1 MVVLGRISDGRKVV
15 QIKAPLCGVQ
25 NIIDLVERR
34 VYMSQSYGDLWKA
47 VNDRHKELIKEGVKD
62 EVEQLKKEFNLSTAI
77 VWEIIGISDML
88 MAHDLGYEINT
99 ENKN

>member
-1 MVVLGRISDGRKVV
+1 
-15 QIKAPLCGVQ
+15 
-25 NIIDLVERR
+25 
-34 VYMSQSYGDLWKA
+34 MSQSYGDLWKA